1 MNDLL
6 RIALRVPPPFASRN
20 APVWALATLRQIPAT
35 PGDPFRGDDPPPRPI
50 PRIPSHL
57 KEPPLT
63 ERERTAYVVLAVIGL
78 TPLVLLAVVVVLA
91 HSALFAN

>member
-1 MNDLL
+1 MP
-6 RIALRVPPPFASRN
+6 RRK
-20 APVWALATLRQIPAT
+20 PVARLFRPGLIPR
-35 PGDPFRGDDPPPRPI
+35 DPFRGDDPPPRPI

-91 HSALFAN
+91 HSSLFAN